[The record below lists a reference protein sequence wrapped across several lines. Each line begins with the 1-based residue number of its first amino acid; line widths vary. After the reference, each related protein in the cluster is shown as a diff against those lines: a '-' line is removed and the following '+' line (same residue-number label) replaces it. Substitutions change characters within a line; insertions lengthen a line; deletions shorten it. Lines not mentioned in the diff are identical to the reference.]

1 MPAMKEAMK
10 SKDKVVLETLRAIKA
25 ELLKAET
32 ASGTSREMSQ
42 TEEIKLLQKMQ
53 KQRKDAAAIYVE
65 QGRSDLADDEIAQTK
80 VLAKFLPQQ
89 MSAEELEKAV
99 AAIIQKVGASV
110 PSDMGRVMGLAISK
124 AEGRADGRRHR
135 RQGLSLT
142 STRGRDAPS
151 PLTHHPH
158 RTRVGQGQAY
168 R

>member
-10 SKDKVVLETLRAIKA
+10 SKDKVALETLRAIKA

-32 ASGTSREMSQ
+32 ASGASGEMNQ
-42 TEEIKLLQKMQ
+42 AEEIKLLQKMQ

-99 AAIIQKVGASV
+99 ATIIQKVGASA
-110 PSDMGRVMGLAISK
+110 PSDMGRVMGVISKELAGK
-124 AEGRADGRRHR
+124 AEGRVIADTVKA
-135 RQGLSLT
+135 LLNK
-142 STRGRDAPS
+142 
-151 PLTHHPH
+151 
-158 RTRVGQGQAY
+158 
-168 R
+168 